1 MKGIYLAV
9 LGKVLWGLASLVLLA
24 PVFYALLSS
33 FKGKAEFFQSAWWQ
47 LPDEFRFGNY
57 ATAFAKIH
65 FFGTGDEFADDRGR
79 CRRRYSDPGV
89 AGGVCASLV

>member
-65 FFGTGDEFADDRGR
+65 FFELAMNSLTIVVGA
-79 CRRRYSDPGV
+79 V
-89 AGGVCASLV
+89 AGILILASLAGFVLA